1 MRKGFGSIM
10 KIKMKARVG
19 WRSIIKRKMTKA
31 DGHYKGGLVAGAT
44 VLEMFGDAAT
54 ELCVRESGFEGLF
67 RAYDSVDFLAP
78 MYVGDT
84 ITAKAT
90 IIKVGNTSRQMQFV
104 AKNQKKVIISK
115 ALGTV
120 VIPELKKI

>member
-1 MRKGFGSIM
+1 M
-10 KIKMKARVG
+10 KKVKAKVG
-19 WRSIIKRKMTKA
+19 WKAVIKRKMTKA

-67 RAYDSVDFLAP
+67 RAYQSVDFLSP
-78 MYVGDT
+78 VYVGDM
-84 ITAKAT
+84 ITVKAT
-90 IIKVGNTSRQMQFV
+90 LIKVGATSRQMGFV
-104 AKNQKKVIISK
+104 AQNQKKVIISR

-120 VIPELKKI
+120 VIPELKEN